1 VGLPID
7 VLGFDVLS
15 GQDWVQHLG
24 TAGVILA
31 IFAETGILLGIF
43 LPGDSLLFTAGV
55 FCAQTRFGV
64 HLNLAA
70 VLIGTAVAAVLGGQC
85 GYLIG
90 RGAGPRLFQRE
101 ESRFF
106 RRAWLVRT
114 REFLDRYGVG
124 RALVLA
130 RFVPIVRTVINPLVG
145 MLSVESRRFTVFNA
159 IGGVGWTV
167 LVVMLG
173 WALGTSLGSRSIDSF
188 ILPVVA
194 IIILISVTPIAVEY
208 VRERRRRRVGTT
220 R

>member
-1 VGLPID
+1 VTPLA
-7 VLGFDVLS
+7 FDVLS

-43 LPGDSLLFTAGV
+43 LPGDSLLFAAGI

-70 VLIGTAVAAVLGGQC
+70 ILAGTAVAAVLGGES

-90 RGAGPRLFQRE
+90 RLIGPRLFERRD
-101 ESRFF
+101 SRFF
-106 RRAWLVRT
+106 RRAWLTRT
-114 REFLDRYGVG
+114 QEFLDRYGVG
-124 RALVLA
+124 RALLLA

-145 MLSVESRRFTVFNA
+145 VLAVDHRRFALFNA
-159 IGGVGWTV
+159 VGGVVWTV

-173 WALGTSLGSRSIDSF
+173 WGIGNSLKGRSIDSF

-194 IIILISVTPIAVEY
+194 IIVLISLTPIALEY
-208 VRERRRRRVGTT
+208 ARERRRRRAG
-220 R
+220 

>member
-1 VGLPID
+1 VTL
-7 VLGFDVLS
+7 LAFDVLS

-43 LPGDSLLFTAGV
+43 LPGDSLLFAAGI

-70 VLIGTAVAAVLGGQC
+70 ILIGTAVAAVLGGQS

-90 RGAGPRLFQRE
+90 RLIGPRLFQRRD
-101 ESRFF
+101 SRFF
-106 RRAWLVRT
+106 RRAWLTRT
-114 REFLDRYGVG
+114 QEFLDRYGVG
-124 RALVLA
+124 RALLLA
-130 RFVPIVRTVINPLVG
+130 RFVPIVRTVINPLAGV
-145 MLSVESRRFTVFNA
+145 LAVDQRRFSLFNA
-159 IGGVGWTV
+159 VGGVVWTV

-173 WALGTSLGSRSIDSF
+173 WGIGNSLKGRSIDSF

-194 IIILISVTPIAVEY
+194 IIVVISVIPLALEAR
-208 VRERRRRRVGTT
+208 RERRRRRAG
-220 R
+220 

>member
-1 VGLPID
+1 VTSLA
-7 VLGFDVLS
+7 FDVLS

-43 LPGDSLLFTAGV
+43 LPGDSLLFAAGI

-64 HLNLAA
+64 HLNLATIL
-70 VLIGTAVAAVLGGQC
+70 VGTAVAAVLGGES

-90 RGAGPRLFQRE
+90 RLIGPRLFQRAD
-101 ESRFF
+101 SRFF

-114 REFLDRYGVG
+114 EEFLDRYGVG
-124 RALVLA
+124 KALLLA
-130 RFVPIVRTVINPLVG
+130 RFVPIVRTIINPLVG
-145 MLSVESRRFTVFNA
+145 VLGVDHRRFSLFNA
-159 IGGVGWTV
+159 VGGVAWTV

-173 WALGTSLGSRSIDSF
+173 WGIGSSLNGRSIDSF

-194 IIILISVTPIAVEY
+194 IIVLISVTPIALEY
-208 VRERRRRRVGTT
+208 LRERRRRRAD
-220 R
+220 

>member
-1 VGLPID
+1 VTSLA
-7 VLGFDVLS
+7 FDVLS

-43 LPGDSLLFTAGV
+43 LPGDSLLFAAGI

-64 HLNLAA
+64 HLNLG
-70 VLIGTAVAAVLGGQC
+70 VILVGTALAAVLGGQS

-90 RGAGPRLFQRE
+90 RLIGPRLFQRE
-101 ESRFF
+101 DSRFF
-106 RRAWLVRT
+106 RRAWLTRT
-114 REFLDRYGVG
+114 QEFLDRYGVG

-145 MLSVESRRFTVFNA
+145 VLAVDQRRFTVYNA
-159 IGGVGWTV
+159 IGGVVWTV

-173 WALGTSLGSRSIDSF
+173 WAIGSSLEGRSIDSF

-194 IIILISVTPIAVEY
+194 VIVLISVTPLVLEY
-208 VRERRRRRVGTT
+208 VRERRRRRAD
-220 R
+220 